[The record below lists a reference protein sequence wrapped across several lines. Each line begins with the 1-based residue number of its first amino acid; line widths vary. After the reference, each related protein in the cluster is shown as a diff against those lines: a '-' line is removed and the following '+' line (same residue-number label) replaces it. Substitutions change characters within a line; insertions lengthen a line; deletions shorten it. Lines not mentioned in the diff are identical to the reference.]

1 MTLNTGEGN
10 DEREGFPGF
19 LSELSENHFMNRKVF
34 LQQVA
39 IGTGSILAAPYLL
52 SGQTTATLKPPKGDP
67 LPAEKVKEFVGA
79 GHNNLDKV
87 KLLLLELPGLLYATS
102 DWGGGDFETAL
113 EGAGHV
119 GNKEI
124 ANHLIELG
132 ARTNL
137 FVLTMLGKTTIVK
150 SYLEVFPQYISAR
163 GPHGFTFLH
172 HAQRGGD
179 DAKELLEYFQSR
191 GLKETK
197 VAL

>member
-1 MTLNTGEGN
+1 
-10 DEREGFPGF
+10 
-19 LSELSENHFMNRKVF
+19 MNRKHF
-34 LQQVA
+34 LQQA
-39 IGTGSILAAPYLL
+39 MIGTGGAIAAPYLL
-52 SGQTTATLKPPKGDP
+52 FGQNNKSKGDP

-87 KLLLLELPGLLYATS
+87 KSLLAEVPTLLYATW

-119 GNKEI
+119 GNKDI
-124 ANHLIELG
+124 ANYLIGSG

-137 FVLTMLGKTTIVK
+137 FVLTMLGKTQIVK
-150 SYLEVFPQYISAR
+150 AYLEAYPQYLNAR
-163 GPHGFTFLH
+163 GPHGFTLLH

-179 DAKELLEYFQSR
+179 DAKELLEYLQGK

-197 VAL
+197 ASL

>member
-1 MTLNTGEGN
+1 MALFIGSDAGTLMKATT
-10 DEREGFPGF
+10 
-19 LSELSENHFMNRKVF
+19 MNRKKFMRQAV
-34 LQQVA
+34 V
-39 IGTGSILAAPYLL
+39 GTGGIIALPGILQ
-52 SGQTTATLKPPKGDP
+52 GQVIPVKQQTPTDP
-67 LPAEKVKEFVGA
+67 LPPEKVKEFVIA
-79 GHNNLDKV
+79 GHGNLPRV
-87 KLLLLELPGLLYATS
+87 KEMLTELPALLYATW
-102 DWGGGDFETAL
+102 DWGAGDFETAL

-124 ANHLIELG
+124 ANYLINLG

-150 SYLEVFPQYISAR
+150 SYLETYPAYLQAR

-179 DAKELLEYFQSR
+179 DAKELLEYLQGK
-191 GLKETK
+191 GLTETK